1 MHSTQV
7 FFMKFNPVIL
17 LCIYWNF
24 KNTQIKNKHQESM
37 NRKVR
42 ITSAK
47 YFFMGENFH
56 TFTASTDAIT
66 YKNSLHL
73 LFLFLN
79 EFPNA
84 MMATTYSSQKKKN
97 KKIYSNVC
105 LNMKNYLLR
114 FPPLFS
120 ILTVHSCFSFYNWNC
135 CMEKYRK
142 PESKKKKTS

>member
-73 LFLFLN
+73 LFYFSTSFLM
-79 EFPNA
+79 PWWQQH
-84 MMATTYSSQKKKN
+84 TT
-97 KKIYSNVC
+97 V
-105 LNMKNYLLR
+105 
-114 FPPLFS
+114 
-120 ILTVHSCFSFYNWNC
+120 
-135 CMEKYRK
+135 
-142 PESKKKKTS
+142 KKKKQKNLFKCLFKHEKLSTPFSSSFLYTHCSFLFQFLQLLYGKIPEARKQKKTS